1 MRLLVAA
8 IKAERPTVAKAQA
21 AGVSPRGKLK
31 KESAMKRQR
40 LTFGTLIG
48 ACVALCLATAVPL
61 HAQLGLGALQGRVV
75 DENGK
80 PVAGAEVILVHK
92 GDINLKYTVK
102 TNSSGRWARTGLQAA
117 GSGQSADAMRN
128 ASADPKARGADG
140 TWDITIRKDGMEVV
154 IQGVQVPMGNARVV
168 DDVVLSKATATASTP
183 ANAAGGKAAP
193 LNSQLNE
200 VSAAIKANDF
210 GLATAKLTDIIAK
223 QPTCAVCY
231 VRLGDVYARQKDY
244 PKSEAAFKKALELDA
259 SSADAYDGLA
269 VVYNAQGRMDQAA
282 EAAAKAM
289 ELQGAS
295 GGGSAT
301 SAFNAGAILVNSGK
315 FAEAMVQFQ
324 RAILLDPSMAEA
336 HYQLGVALVSAGNAA
351 EAIKSLEQYL
361 ALAPK
366 GPNAQMARD
375 MLPELKKM
383 K

>member
-1 MRLLVAA
+1 
-8 IKAERPTVAKAQA
+8 
-21 AGVSPRGKLK
+21 
-31 KESAMKRQR
+31 MKRR
-40 LTFGTLIG
+40 FTCGTLIG
-48 ACVALCLATAVPL
+48 ACVALGLATAVPS
-61 HAQLGLGALQGRVV
+61 HAQLGLGALQGRVI

-80 PVAGAEVILVHK
+80 PVAGAEVILEHK

-117 GSGQSADAMRN
+117 GSGQSADAMRTV
-128 ASADPKARGADG
+128 SADPKARGADG
-140 TWDITIRKDGMEVV
+140 TWDITIKKDGMEVL

-168 DDVVLSKATATASTP
+168 DDVVLSKATATSPSTASAAP
-183 ANAAGGKAAP
+183 AKAAALNIQLNDVNAAI
-193 LNSQLNE
+193 N
-200 VSAAIKANDF
+200 ANDL
-210 GLATAKLTDIIAK
+210 GLAVTRLTDIIAK
-223 QPTCAVCY
+223 QPTCAACY

-244 PKSEAAFKKALELDA
+244 PKSETAFKKALELDA

-282 EAAAKAM
+282 EAAAKAL
-289 ELQGAS
+289 ELQRAA
-295 GGGSAT
+295 GGGNAT

-315 FAEAMVQFQ
+315 FAEAQVQFQ
-324 RAILLDPSMAEA
+324 RAIRLDPSMAEA
-336 HYQLGVALVSAGNAA
+336 HYQLGIAFVSSGNAA

-361 ALAPK
+361 ALAPN